1 MLILKIMFGFITA
14 IPKKLRH
21 LFSKFKPLFTKPQY
35 ENFCRA
41 EMGMM
46 VAGRGEHD
54 VKSINE
60 LFIDKKDQ
68 SSLNR
73 FMTEPK
79 WKLEA
84 VANKGADLLLS
95 ETELNLNTE
104 YKVLDDSVCK
114 KYSPRTEMVCYN
126 HSSTMGTVLSHDY
139 VTSLYVNNGMAVSD
153 GLKLY
158 GNERKC
164 KEKGVEFKTK
174 VQLACGLI
182 RQHHPRAKQTICLW
196 DAWFMCQ
203 DTVEECQAHGYDWV
217 GDIKSN
223 RIVFYGDKRYRLDEL
238 FGKLRDEGCFSD
250 IVVNGELFQACKVD
264 VFMPKIGDV
273 SIVVN
278 VRAQTKDTH
287 LLCTNMVDCS
297 VEAIVGHALERHRI
311 EDFYKEAKAL
321 GLGEY
326 RFRESEAALIHAHLV
341 SLACTLLDILRRRLL
356 RYSILK
362 SLLSFEATVD
372 WIRRKAMHLFIHK
385 LRNANLST
393 RSLLRLINTN

>member
-1 MLILKIMFGFITA
+1 MFGFITS
-14 IPKKLRH
+14 IPSKLRH

-46 VAGRGEHD
+46 VAAQGEHD
-54 VKSINE
+54 IKSINQ
-60 LFIDKKDQ
+60 LFIDRKDQ

-73 FMTEPK
+73 FMTESK
-79 WKLEA
+79 WNVQDIVK
-84 VANKGADLLLS
+84 KGRDLLLS
-95 ETELNLNTE
+95 EAELNSEVE
-104 YKVLDDSVCK
+104 YKLLDDSVCR
-114 KYSPRTEMVCYN
+114 KYSPQTEMVCYN

-139 VTSLYVNNGMAVSD
+139 VTSLYVNNEIAVSD

-182 RQHHPRAKQTICLW
+182 RDHVSRAKQTICLW
-196 DAWFMCQ
+196 DSWFMCQ
-203 DTVEECQAHGYDWV
+203 DTVEECRAHSYDWI
-217 GDIKSN
+217 GEIKSN
-223 RIVFYGDKRYRLDEL
+223 RIVFYESKRYRLDEL
-238 FGKLRDEGCFSD
+238 FNKLRLEGSFSD
-250 IVVNGELFQACKVD
+250 IIVNGELFQACKVD

-278 VRAQTKDTH
+278 VKTQTKDTH
-287 LLCTNMVDCS
+287 LLCTDLVDCS
-297 VEAIVGHALERHRI
+297 VEEIVGHALERHRI

-341 SLACTLLDILRRRLL
+341 SLACTLLDTLRRRLL
-356 RYSILK
+356 RYSIVK
-362 SLLSFEATVD
+362 GMLSFEGTVE
-372 WIRRKAMHLFIHK
+372 WIRKRAMHLFMHRVRNSTEPFRSI
-385 LRNANLST
+385 LRIIDT
-393 RSLLRLINTN
+393 K